1 MQANIAVLPGD
12 GIGREVIPQAVKV
25 LEAVGHKYGHEFS
38 FRPGLLGEDAYDRHG
53 HPLPQ
58 ETLDLCKSAD
68 AILLGA
74 VGSPRQ
80 DKLPPELRPER
91 AALLPLRKELA
102 LFANLLPIKAY
113 PALAH
118 ATTLQPAVV
127 AGVDILVVREL
138 TGGLYFGHKERIPLA
153 DGGIKVIDTL
163 VYTTT
168 EIERI
173 VHFAFTAARA
183 RRGNLTSVDKANVL
197 ESSRVWRETVERLA
211 QEYPDIKL
219 THMYVDNC
227 AMQLIRNPAQF
238 DVIVTENMFGDILS
252 DEASMII
259 GSLGML
265 ASASLGGSVALYE
278 PAGGS
283 APDIAGQGIANP
295 LAAILSAAMMLR
307 YSFRLEDEA
316 RSIESAV
323 ERALADGYRT
333 RDLGRTRR
341 RGGRDGRDG
350 AGGLGAA
357 LASIG
362 RPCVV

>member
-1 MQANIAVLPGD
+1 MIIIRKHIAVLPGD
-12 GIGREVIPQAVKV
+12 GIGREVVPQAVAV
-25 LEAVGHKYGHEFS
+25 LQEVARRQGHDFA
-38 FRPGLLGEDAYDRHG
+38 FVDGLIGEDAYDRFG
-53 HPLPQ
+53 HPLPP
-58 ETLDLCKSAD
+58 ETLDLCRRAD

-102 LFANLLPIKAY
+102 LYANLRPVKAY
-113 PALAH
+113 PSLAH
-118 ATTLQPAVV
+118 ATTLQPGVV

-138 TGGLYFGHKERIPLA
+138 TGGLYFGPKERRPLP
-153 DGGIKVIDTL
+153 GGGVEVTDTL
-163 VYTTT
+163 IYTTG

-173 VHFAFTAARA
+173 IRFAFAAARA

-197 ESSRVWRETVERLA
+197 ESSRVWRETAERLA
-211 QEYPDIKL
+211 AEYPDVRL

-227 AMQLIRNPAQF
+227 AMQLVRNPAQF

-283 APDIAGQGIANP
+283 APDIAGQGTANP

-307 YSFRLEDEA
+307 YSFQLETEA
-316 RSIESAV
+316 KMIEAAV
-323 ERALADGYRT
+323 ERALRDGYRT
-333 RDLGRTRR
+333 RDLAEPGARVAGTEEMGRAVRER
-341 RGGRDGRDG
+341 
-350 AGGLGAA
+350 L
-357 LASIG
+357 
-362 RPCVV
+362 